1 MSYEMIMAVPTNIIT
16 GSLGAGKTTF
26 IQQLLKHKP
35 AHERWAVLVNEFGE
49 IGIDGTF
56 LASAAG
62 QDIYVKEVPGG
73 CMCCASGLTMHIA
86 LNRLLQQAKPHR
98 LIIEPTG
105 LGHPA
110 EVLAALQA
118 PHYQKALN
126 VCATFTLV
134 DARKVSQQ
142 SWREHSSFQEQ
153 LKVADYIVATKSDKY
168 GEDDFGHL
176 LLFLDEL
183 HLSLQPVIYANKI
196 DSALSLL
203 AIKSGYQQA
212 VDNHGAHH
220 GSDNV
225 TDIAERLAKE
235 GQVRVT
241 NHGAGYFAYGWVFSA
256 QRCFDFY
263 ATLNL
268 LGKIDVERLKAV
280 LITDCGIFSFN
291 IVDGELNY
299 TELDD
304 VADSR
309 LEFICADREM
319 AKRLARLL
327 DDGLFLS

>member
-1 MSYEMIMAVPTNIIT
+1 MSHEMIMAVPTNVIT

-62 QDIYVKEVPGG
+62 QGIYVKEVPGG
-73 CMCCASGLTMHIA
+73 CMCCASGLTMQIA

-118 PHYQKALN
+118 PHYQEALN

-142 SWREHSSFQEQ
+142 LWREHPSFQEQ
-153 LKVADYIVATKSDKY
+153 LKVADCIVATKSDRY
-168 GEDDFGHL
+168 GEDDYGHL
-176 LLFLDEL
+176 LSFLDEL
-183 HLSLQPVIYANKI
+183 HLPHQPVIYANKI
-196 DSALSLL
+196 VSVLSLL
-203 AIKSGYQQA
+203 EKKSGYKPA
-212 VDNHGAHH
+212 VDSHAAHH
-220 GSDNV
+220 GAGDV

-235 GQVRVT
+235 GQVRIT
-241 NHGAGYFAYGWVFSA
+241 NHGAGYFSYGWAFSA
-256 QRCFDFY
+256 QRCFDFH
-263 ATLNL
+263 AALMQ
-268 LGKIDVERLKAV
+268 LGEMRVERLKAV
-280 LITDCGIFSFN
+280 LITDCGIFAFN

-299 TELDD
+299 SELDE

-319 AKRLARLL
+319 AKKLARLL